1 MIFSTLISTLISTI
15 LKLFSYSADN
25 LFSSNT
31 LDDKRLMSLLF
42 ITPSEKLTKSIFKI
56 YIMISVN
63 IYSVNTNNLKFS
75 HKVEGG
81 PIIWHGI
88 SGRLGR
94 KIKVSSMVESSL
106 KFPNK
111 KTQMRESFRNFGKFS
126 AKWRLPSFRI
136 CDHLHGY
143 SIYDDSRHTERFN
156 AESIINFGRKLNPFF
171 FTLIH

>member
-1 MIFSTLISTLISTI
+1 MIFSTLISTI
-15 LKLFSYSADN
+15 LKLFFYSAGN
-25 LFSSNT
+25 LFFSNT

-42 ITPSEKLTKSIFKI
+42 ITPSEKLTKCIFKI
-56 YIMISVN
+56 YIMI
-63 IYSVNTNNLKFS
+63 SVNTNNLKFS

-88 SGRLGR
+88 LGRLGR
-94 KIKVSSMVESSL
+94 KIKMTSMVECSL
-106 KFPNK
+106 KYPNK
-111 KTQMRESFRNFGKFS
+111 KKHKCVKVFVISENFQQNGE
-126 AKWRLPSFRI
+126 FRI
-136 CDHLHGY
+136 CDHLHDY